1 MIEVFDADG
10 TLTEHECWCLSE
22 DLFDVLVD
30 DVVCDEGSFDVT
42 LPDVNNRDVVH
53 MGVSGLM
60 ALLALDNSDVSDDGC
75 SNDGNC

>member
-30 DVVCDEGSFDVT
+30 DVDCDDGSFDVT
-42 LPDVNNRDVVH
+42 LPDVNNRDTWECQ
-53 MGVSGLM
+53 G
-60 ALLALDNSDVSDDGC
+60 
-75 SNDGNC
+75 